1 MSRWS
6 TYLWRALA
14 AMADAEYA
22 YPYPSLAAE
31 RARHLPVGLR
41 DGAGVRGACR
51 DIGEGE
57 WGAGAWQSGIPER

>member
-31 RARHLPVGLR
+31 RARHLPVDLR
-41 DGAGVRGACR
+41 DDAAVRAAFR
-51 DIGEGE
+51 DIVEGE
-57 WGAGAWQSGIPER
+57 WGAGAWQRGIPER